1 MTNNLMYGRSIQFSK
16 MENKIYVLFYDNNA
30 KDTTEEGKLNYFF
43 KVFDAR
49 YEKLLN
55 KHQAIVTEEIII
67 EIIDKKLQNIKKIK
81 LLDFLINPN
90 SYSIALFN
98 KNSLYLATTYNLKT
112 KNE

>member
-55 KHQAIVTEEIII
+55 KH
-67 EIIDKKLQNIKKIK
+67 
-81 LLDFLINPN
+81 
-90 SYSIALFN
+90 
-98 KNSLYLATTYNLKT
+98 
-112 KNE
+112 